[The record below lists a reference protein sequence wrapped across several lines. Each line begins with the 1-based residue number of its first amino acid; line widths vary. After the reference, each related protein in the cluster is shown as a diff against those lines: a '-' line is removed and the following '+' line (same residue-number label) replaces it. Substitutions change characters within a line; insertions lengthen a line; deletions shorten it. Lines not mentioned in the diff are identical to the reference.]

1 MAKVTYQELIDQH
14 LEILK
19 GLQYD
24 SGLFSASKKDV
35 GTGYNKSWLR
45 DNFYECLAFE
55 VIGDWD
61 TVEKTYDAILQ
72 IFLKHEDKID
82 WAIENKPSSTYQY
95 IHARY
100 NPETFDEFWEE
111 WG

>member
-1 MAKVTYQELIDQH
+1 MPKLTYKELITQH

-19 GLQYD
+19 DLQYET
-24 SGLFSASKKDV
+24 GVFAASSKQV

-45 DNFYECLAFE
+45 DNFYECMAFE
-55 VIGDWD
+55 VMQDWK
-61 TVEKTYDAILQ
+61 TVEKTYDAIIK

-82 WAIENKPSSTYQY
+82 WAIKNKPVHSYQY

-100 NPETFDEFWEE
+100 NPDSFDEFW
-111 WG
+111 